1 MVALVQQALDS
12 AQDCLVSCLEK
23 AVKTADLGLLL
34 GNSYRDQLTLAA
46 HLLSEVVN
54 KCRFLTV
61 CYCSHKYTGFGKMY
75 LLLNT

>member
-12 AQDCLVSCLEK
+12 VHDCSVSCLEK

-46 HLLSEVVN
+46 HLLSEAVN

-61 CYCSHKYTGFGKMY
+61 
-75 LLLNT
+75 